1 MTNHEHRPGWLI
13 RTYVTPRGSRRQIGD
28 RRCPV
33 MLCKVCGKRIV
44 QQSRPTRLLAA
55 GILFSLA
62 LMVICSWFAFKL
74 RQPLLYLPFPVSLT
88 VVLHAVYRRTTFVLL
103 KYHQR
108 RKSSSGK

>member
-1 MTNHEHRPGWLI
+1 MTESHAHRPGWLL
-13 RTYVTPRGSRRQIGD
+13 RTYVTPRGTRRQLGD

-44 QQSRPTRLLAA
+44 QESLPTRLLAA

-74 RQPLLYLPFPVSLT
+74 RQPLLFLPFPLSLMG
-88 VVLHAVYRRTTFVLL
+88 VLYAVYRRTTYVLL
-103 KYHQR
+103 KYHKR
-108 RKSSSGK
+108 HR